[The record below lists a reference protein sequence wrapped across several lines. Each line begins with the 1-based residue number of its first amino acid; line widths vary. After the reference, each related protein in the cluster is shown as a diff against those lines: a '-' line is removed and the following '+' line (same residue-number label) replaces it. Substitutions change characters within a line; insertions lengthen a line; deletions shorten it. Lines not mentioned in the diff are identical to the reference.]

1 MTRNIETLFDVLEGI
16 PIAATMDATELDTMC
31 RKQQVLT
38 MERIATWLR
47 SQTQIS
53 AAQGKSDE
61 CRRLAGLAE
70 ELEYLS
76 TLPVTYPS
84 AKELQE
90 WVS

>member
-1 MTRNIETLFDVLEGI
+1 MVHNMETLFDVLEGI
-16 PIAATMDATELDTMC
+16 PIAAMMDVTDLEAMC
-31 RKQQVLT
+31 REQQVLT

-47 SQTQIS
+47 SQTQLS
-53 AAQGKSDE
+53 AAQGKSEE
-61 CRRLAGLAE
+61 CKRLAGLAE

-84 AKELQE
+84 SKELQE